1 MGRVGRLVDPEI
13 SMLEL
18 QIAVWFARAARTL
31 PKFRMVPVLG
41 RPDDQGRRA
50 VRSEVLMKLD
60 IRARG
65 LELTPTLRDLV
76 DRRVRYGLS
85 RFGPVI
91 RAVHVTLADVNGP
104 KGGIDKLCRLRLR
117 TGAGSSIVVE
127 QADQRIE
134 RALDTAVDRA
144 GENVARQ
151 LDRGRQ
157 RSAP

>member
-1 MGRVGRLVDPEI
+1 
-13 SMLEL
+13 
-18 QIAVWFARAARTL
+18 
-31 PKFRMVPVLG
+31 
-41 RPDDQGRRA
+41 
-50 VRSEVLMKLD
+50 MKLD

-65 LELTPTLRDLV
+65 LELTPTLRDLA

-117 TGAGSSIVVE
+117 ISAGSPIVIE
-127 QADQRIE
+127 QVDERIE

-144 GENVARQ
+144 AQTVARQ
-151 LDRGRQ
+151 LDRGRA
-157 RSAP
+157 RSAS